1 MASEIPIDK
10 AGKAGELLLRLE
22 AMPSPPI
29 GKNTLLVVS
38 LSMLPLSN
46 APDEFW
52 SDFRRA
58 LVEFRDRHNVEVYE
72 LAFSERGFLAAID
85 EYNQVRVNSD
95 LKVTLLRLIQEY
107 FPENFGMVDQTR
119 LVAVFDL
126 RQKMATAKKIIG
138 RLVESSDKP
147 VAEQAQPL
155 RRLQE
160 EDISLVLGVN
170 RQLGPEQFAKVFIRS
185 QKIAAIKPGQEP
197 QQVMHEYFVG
207 MDMLKKHVF
216 KKVELRG
223 SGNLFNQLTLT
234 LDRLLIEA
242 YDAINPSG
250 AKCSINLN
258 VESVFTRSFQEFMGE
273 DDYSVFSNLVFE
285 FRQANILQHFDE
297 YLVAAELIRSRG
309 GTIAVDAIFPETVGV
324 VNLARLNANIAKV
337 FWRGGAET
345 VLAQFRD
352 EIAAMQAAG
361 TVVVLARLDDELG
374 LQVAHDLGIQ
384 MFQGFY
390 VDDLFADKAKAG

>member
-1 MASEIPIDK
+1 
-10 AGKAGELLLRLE
+10 
-22 AMPSPPI
+22 
-29 GKNTLLVVS
+29 
-38 LSMLPLSN
+38 
-46 APDEFW
+46 
-52 SDFRRA
+52 
-58 LVEFRDRHNVEVYE
+58 
-72 LAFSERGFLAAID
+72 
-85 EYNQVRVNSD
+85 
-95 LKVTLLRLIQEY
+95 
-107 FPENFGMVDQTR
+107 
-119 LVAVFDL
+119 
-126 RQKMATAKKIIG
+126 
-138 RLVESSDKP
+138 
-147 VAEQAQPL
+147 
-155 RRLQE
+155 
-160 EDISLVLGVN
+160 VLGVN

-390 VDDLFADKAKAG
+390 VDDLFADKAKTG

>member
-1 MASEIPIDK
+1 MPSEIPLDQ
-10 AGKAGELLLRLE
+10 AGSAEDLLLRLH
-22 AMPSPPI
+22 AMASPPI
-29 GKNTLLVVS
+29 GVNALLIVS
-38 LSMLPLSN
+38 LSMLPLNN
-46 APDEFW
+46 APEEFW
-52 SDFRRA
+52 ADFRRA
-58 LVEFRDRHNVEVYE
+58 LVEFRDRHNVEVFE
-72 LAFSERGFLAAID
+72 LAYAERGFLAKLD
-85 EYNQVRVNSD
+85 EYNLVRINSD

-119 LVAVFDL
+119 LVAIFDL
-126 RQKMATAKKIIG
+126 RQKMATAIKIME
-138 RLVESSDKP
+138 RLVDAGDKP
-147 VAEQAQPL
+147 AQEQSQAL

-160 EDISLVLGVN
+160 EDIALVVGVN
-170 RQLGPEQFAKVFIRS
+170 EQLGPEQFAKVFIRH
-185 QKIAAIKPGQEP
+185 QKIAAIKPGQAP

-234 LDRLLIEA
+234 LDKLLVEA
-242 YDAINPSG
+242 YDAVNPSG

-258 VESVFTRSFQEFMGE
+258 VESVFTKAFQDFMGD
-273 DDYSVFSNLVFE
+273 DDYSVFANLVFE

-297 YLVAAELIRSRG
+297 FGVAAELIRSRG
-309 GTIAVDAIFPETVGV
+309 GTIAVDAVFPETVGV
-324 VNLARLNANIAKV
+324 VNLSRLNANIAKI
-337 FWRGGAET
+337 FWRNGAES
-345 VLAQFRD
+345 VLPQFRD

-390 VDDLFADKAKAG
+390 VDDLLAAQAKAG